1 MSKMALKAELLKMLR
16 DEMMDEAKEEGMSG
30 MMESLKERKHG
41 MMGDMPH
48 KKMQATI
55 MADDEKGLIEGAKK
69 LPEILSKAEEF
80 SKARKN
86 AKKKK

>member
-16 DEMMDEAKEEGMSG
+16 DEMMDDDREERMSG
-30 MMESLKERKHG
+30 MRGLMGHG
-41 MMGDMPH
+41 IPE

-69 LPEILSKAEEF
+69 LPEILSKADAF
-80 SKARKN
+80 KKARQDE
-86 AKKKK
+86 KKKKK

>member
-16 DEMMDEAKEEGMSG
+16 DEMMEEEQEEKMSG
-30 MMESLKERKHG
+30 MKEL
-41 MMGDMPH
+41 MMPH

-69 LPEILSKAEEF
+69 LPEIIDKAEAF
-80 SKARKN
+80 KKARLGD
-86 AKKKK
+86 KKKK